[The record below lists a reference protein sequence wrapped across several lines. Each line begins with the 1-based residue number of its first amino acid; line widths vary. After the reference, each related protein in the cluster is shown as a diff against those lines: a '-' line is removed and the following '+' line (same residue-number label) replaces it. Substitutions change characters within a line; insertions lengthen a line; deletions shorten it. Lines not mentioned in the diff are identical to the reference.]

1 MKKINK
7 ILKGIIIILDL
18 IGLILIINKKL
29 DCTVLKWFLLSIS
42 VIIPD
47 VLSKLKISIKTNIEL
62 LYLIL
67 IFLSFT
73 LGRIYNIYETIKWYD
88 TLVHFMSGKL
98 TFIFGLIIL
107 KKMNKYDKKILFN
120 VLFSIMMTITLAA
133 LWELTEFGIDKVLH
147 KDMQDVIKTG
157 VDDTMKDILVAILSA
172 LLVIITYIY
181 ETKKK
186 KKGLITKLISE

>member
-1 MKKINK
+1 MRKINK
-7 ILKGIIIILDL
+7 ILKISIIVLNL

-29 DCTVLKWFLLSIS
+29 DCTFVKWFLLTISIF
-42 VIIPD
+42 IPD
-47 VLSKLKISIKTNIEL
+47 ILKIKISINKTIEL

-73 LGRIYNIYETIKWYD
+73 LGRIYDLYDKINWYD

-98 TFIFGLIIL
+98 TFIFGLITL
-107 KKMNKYDKKILFN
+107 KQLKKYDKKISFN
-120 VLFSIMMTITLAA
+120 ILFSILTTISLAT
-133 LWELTEFGIDKVLH
+133 LWELTEFGIDKIF
-147 KDMQDVIKTG
+147 KTEMQDVLKTG

>member
-1 MKKINK
+1 MRKINK
-7 ILKGIIIILDL
+7 ILKKVIIILDL
-18 IGLILIINKKL
+18 IGLILIINNKV
-29 DCTVLKWFLLSIS
+29 DCTVLKWFWLSIS

-47 VLSKLKISIKTNIEL
+47 VLSEFKISIKTNIEL

-67 IFLSFT
+67 VFLSFT
-73 LGRIYNIYETIKWYD
+73 LGRIYNLYETIKWYD

-147 KDMQDVIKTG
+147 KDMQDVLKTG

-172 LLVIITYIY
+172 LLVIISYVY
-181 ETKKK
+181 ETKKN
-186 KKGLITKLISE
+186 KKGLITTIISN

>member
-1 MKKINK
+1 MRKINK
-7 ILKGIIIILDL
+7 ILKKVIIILDL
-18 IGLILIINKKL
+18 IGLILIINNKV

-47 VLSKLKISIKTNIEL
+47 VLSKFKISIKTNIEL

-67 IFLSFT
+67 VFLSFT
-73 LGRIYNIYETIKWYD
+73 LGRIYNLYETIKWYD

-172 LLVIITYIY
+172 LLVIISYVY
-181 ETKKK
+181 ETKKN
-186 KKGLITKLISE
+186 KKGLITTIISN